1 MGYILVVDDEP
12 SIVTVVRE
20 RLERDGFFV
29 RAAASG
35 EEALAAIDE
44 DPAELIV
51 LDLKLPGID
60 GFEVLRRVRGQ
71 GNTVPVVVLTARDED
86 VDKIVGL
93 ELGADDYLVKPF
105 NPRELTARIRAVL
118 RRHHEVRALEA
129 ELTEV
134 RATLAGPELEEG
146 LRFDEARRGVW
157 FRGEPLEL
165 RPREYSLL
173 NFLARHK
180 GQVFTRETLLS
191 HVWGYESNIDE
202 RTVDVHVRRLR
213 SKLAGVD
220 PDVDVILTEWG
231 VGYRLAEDV

>member
-12 SIVTVVRE
+12 TIVTVVRE
-20 RLERDGFFV
+20 RLERDGLSV

-44 DPAELIV
+44 DPADLIV
-51 LDLKLPGID
+51 LDLRLPGID
-60 GFEVLRRVRGQ
+60 GFEVLRRLRGQ
-71 GNTVPVVVLTARDED
+71 SNTVPVVVLTARDED

-118 RRHHEVRALEA
+118 RRHHEVKVLEA
-129 ELTEV
+129 EVTEM
-134 RATLAGPELEEG
+134 RATLECPERQEA
-146 LRFDEARRGVW
+146 LRFDENRRAVW
-157 FRGEPLEL
+157 FRGEPLDL

-180 GQVFTRETLLS
+180 GQVFTRDALLS
-191 HVWGYESNIDE
+191 RVWGYESNIDE

-213 SKLAGVD
+213 SKLAVVD
-220 PDVDVILTEWG
+220 PDVEVILTEWG